1 MLRGLKLLASKPL
14 TTRTADAHM
23 GVLVLKLLVS
33 IPLAFGCCPFMVLPI
48 WILGDPRLSRG
59 VDLTGIGI
67 LLAFAGAYLC
77 ALIPWTI
84 GAPLRWVFP
93 SMRGKVDVTSRREKR
108 ARCIG
113 CLNLLVPLII
123 YLGFLIL
130 WNGLPFGK

>member
-14 TTRTADAHM
+14 TSRTGDAHV

-33 IPLAFGCCPFMVLPI
+33 LPLAFGCCPFMVLPI

-84 GAPLRWVFP
+84 GAPCGGCFP
-93 SMRGKVDVTSRREKR
+93 PCEGRLM
-108 ARCIG
+108 
-113 CLNLLVPLII
+113 
-123 YLGFLIL
+123 
-130 WNGLPFGK
+130 